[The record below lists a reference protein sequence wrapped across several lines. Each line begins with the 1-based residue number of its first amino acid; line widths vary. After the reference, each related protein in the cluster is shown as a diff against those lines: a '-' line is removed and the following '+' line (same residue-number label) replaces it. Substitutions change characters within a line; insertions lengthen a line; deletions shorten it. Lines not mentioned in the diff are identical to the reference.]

1 LRSPERMSTSSSAE
15 LDVAAGGRAR
25 RTTWVPSGRAGTNPR
40 ITCRSLLETLCR
52 TTDPPTDL
60 LTMRPTRVEGAP
72 LLSKGGFLS
81 VCTTTRVLPARA
93 PERITAANSLCRV
106 SRCAGAST
114 TGRSSGGELGAAL
127 TTACRDDGPAG
138 AGAHAQSE
146 TVNSCAPP
154 VVRLKRPLSLAH
166 GKHSLALRWINE
178 VSTPTDWPLFA
189 LNCHVMRFDPAQHR
203 HLLLGDC
210 SRLRR
215 TNGQVK
221 RADSAQPPRDTL
233 TTTDPCPPRL
243 G

>member
-1 LRSPERMSTSSSAE
+1 MRSAERMSTSSSAE

-25 RTTWVPSGRAGTNPR
+25 RTTRVPSGRAGTNPR
-40 ITCRSLLETLCR
+40 MTCRNFLETLCR

-60 LTMRPTRVEGAP
+60 LTMRPTRVEWAP
-72 LLSKGGFLS
+72 LSSKGSLLS
-81 VCTTTRVLPARA
+81 VCTTTRVRPARA
-93 PERITAANSLCRV
+93 PARITAANSLCRV

-138 AGAHAQSE
+138 AGAHAQSK

-154 VVRLKRPLSLAH
+154 VVRLKRPLALAH

-189 LNCHVMRFDPAQHR
+189 LNCHVVRFDPTQHC
-203 HLLLGDC
+203 HLRLGDC

-215 TNGQVK
+215 TKGQVK
-221 RADSAQPPRDTL
+221 RAESVRPPRDTL
-233 TTTDPCPPRL
+233 TTTNTRPPRL
-243 G
+243 A